1 MAAVDISDV
10 AAVRAVVERYVDAT
24 YRADIEQL
32 RGTFHPG
39 AAMAGYLGDDLLVG
53 TPEPFFADM
62 GSRPSMAG
70 TDVAFKAEITSIQVA
85 GRTAAVTL
93 EEDGL
98 FGAFRFVNFFHLL
111 KIDGEWQLVS
121 KTFASL

>member
-1 MAAVDISDV
+1 MGVDLDDV

-32 RGTFHPG
+32 RSTFHEG

-62 GSRPSMAG
+62 GSRPSMSGSG
-70 TDVAFKAEITSIQVA
+70 TTFKAQITSIQVA
-85 GRTAAVTL
+85 GRAAAVTL
-93 EEDGL
+93 EEDGF
-98 FGAFRFVNFFHLL
+98 FGVFRFVNYFHLL
-111 KIDGEWQLVS
+111 KVDGEWKLIS

>member
-1 MAAVDISDV
+1 MTVDIDDV

-32 RGTFHPG
+32 RSTFHPG
-39 AAMAGYLGDDLLVG
+39 AAMSGYLGDDLLVG

-62 GSRPSMAG
+62 GSRPSMAETG
-70 TDVAFKAEITSIQVA
+70 VAFKPEITSIQVS
-85 GRTAAVTL
+85 GRAAAVTL
-93 EEDGL
+93 EEDGF
-98 FGAFRFVNFFHLL
+98 FGVFRFVNYFHLL
-111 KIDGEWQLVS
+111 KVDGEWKLIS

>member
-1 MAAVDISDV
+1 MGVELDDV

-24 YRADIEQL
+24 YRADIDQL

-39 AAMAGYLGDDLLVG
+39 AAMSGYLGDNLLVG

-70 TDVAFKAEITSIQVA
+70 SDTAFKAQITSIQVA
-85 GRTAAVTL
+85 GRAAAVTL
-93 EEDGL
+93 EEDGF
-98 FGAFRFVNFFHLL
+98 FGIFRFVNYFHLL
-111 KIDGEWQLVS
+111 KLDGEWQLVS